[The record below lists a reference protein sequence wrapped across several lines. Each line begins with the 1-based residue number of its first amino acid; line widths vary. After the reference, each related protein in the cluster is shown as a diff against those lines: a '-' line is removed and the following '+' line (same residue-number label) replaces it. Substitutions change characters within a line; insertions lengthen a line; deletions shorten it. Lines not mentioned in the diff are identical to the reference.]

1 MAGRWCR
8 NHVCYYFQWPALC
21 AGFNMTTL
29 AQPTLTA
36 PATRQPQPPAA
47 KLAAKPRPAN
57 KPLAKKEWQRGC
69 ALGQKGEWAQ
79 AVLAFEAA
87 TVADPV
93 DALYW
98 MNLANALRHGNTF
111 DLAAAAA
118 QQALALQ
125 PSNTMAL
132 HILGECQ
139 AKLHLYSEAATTLA
153 RVEDGGNTDTS
164 AMMQRASM
172 LMSLQRPADAA
183 PVLLRML
190 QQDPTSAAGHA
201 LLADAMRDLGMKRE
215 SVECMKTVLALDPTH
230 LETMSQLSFEKRHL
244 CDWTD
249 LDADVQRIQTNLPT
263 PRADGTVLPRVSA
276 AFGLLSLPLTTQ
288 QQLMAA
294 RCEARAQDCA
304 VTQLPPVQP
313 PLAAPTAPIRLGFLS
328 YDFREHPVAQ
338 LLVQTLELIDRSRFE
353 VLLYSTGPDDNS
365 PLRARVQAAGD
376 QFVDLRGVS
385 DQLAAERIRADGVTL
400 LVDLGGHTRGHRL
413 GVMAR
418 RPAPVQVSYLGYPGS
433 TGADYIDYIVGDPY
447 VTPLNMASDYAEK
460 IAQLPL
466 CMQPNGTWR
475 PLPEPMA
482 RHLVDLPEDAFVMCA
497 FNHTYKILPPAFD
510 AWCEVL
516 RDVPNAV
523 LWMKL
528 TNGQFQQNAIRE
540 AVARGAKKEQL
551 VFAGTVPYEVHFA
564 RMGLADVFVDTW
576 PYNAHTTAADALWAG
591 VPVVTHFGDSYASR
605 VAASVLNAAG
615 LGELAFESVADYT
628 AALHA
633 MARDKSLLQPY
644 REHLSTKRLQ
654 LPLFDCSTYTLQL
667 QNLLARM
674 AQRWHQGLAPDH
686 LAADNAA
693 A

>member
-1 MAGRWCR
+1 M
-8 NHVCYYFQWPALC
+8 N
-21 AGFNMTTL
+21 TL
-29 AQPTLTA
+29 APEQISTQQTPKRHAQAIARKTL
-36 PATRQPQPPAA
+36 
-47 KLAAKPRPAN
+47 LN
-57 KPLAKKEWQRGC
+57 KPLAKKQWQRGC
-69 ALGQKGEWAQ
+69 ALGQKGDWAQ
-79 AVLAFEAA
+79 ATVAFEAA
-87 TVADPV
+87 TQADPM

-111 DLAAAAA
+111 DTAAAAA
-118 QQALALQ
+118 QRALELQ
-125 PSNTMAL
+125 PKNTMAL

-139 AKLHLYSEAATTLA
+139 AKLHRYAEAATTLA
-153 RVEDGGNTDTS
+153 AVEDGGNLDAS

-183 PVLLRML
+183 PVLLRLL
-190 QQDPTSAAGHA
+190 QQEPTNVAGHA

-230 LETMSQLSFEKRHL
+230 LETMSQMSFEKRHL
-244 CDWTD
+244 CDWSD
-249 LDADVQRIQTNLPT
+249 LQADTQRIQAALPK
-263 PRADGTVLPRVSA
+263 PREDGSVLPRVSA
-276 AFGLLSLPLTTQ
+276 AFGLLSLPLSTQ
-288 QQLMAA
+288 EHLMAA
-294 RCEARAQDCA
+294 RCEARAQDIGIEH
-304 VTQLPPVQP
+304 LPQ
-313 PLAAPTAPIRLGFLS
+313 LAAPVLKPGQTHARARLGFVS
-328 YDFREHPVAQ
+328 FDFREHPVAQ
-338 LLVQTLELIDRSRFE
+338 LLVQTLEQIDRSRFE

-365 PLRARVQAAGD
+365 ALRQRIQAAAD

-385 DQLAAERIRADGVTL
+385 DQLAAERIRADGVTV
-400 LVDLGGHTRGHRL
+400 LVDLGGHTRGHRM

-418 RPAPVQVSYLGYPGS
+418 RPAPVQVSYLGYPGT

-447 VTPLNMASDYAEK
+447 VTPLPFAPDYVEK

-466 CMQPNGTWR
+466 CLQPNGTWR

-510 AWCEVL
+510 AWCTVL
-516 RDVPNAV
+516 REVPNAV

-540 AVARGAKKEQL
+540 AVARGARADQL

-615 LGELAFESVADYT
+615 MGELAFDSVAGYT
-628 AALHA
+628 QALLA
-633 MARDKSLLQPY
+633 MAKDKSLLAPY
-644 REHLSTKRLQ
+644 REHLHSQRLK
-654 LPLFDCSTYTLQL
+654 LPLFDCNTYTVQL
-667 QNLLARM
+667 EDLFARM
-674 AQRWHQGLAPDH
+674 VQRWRSGLAPDH
-686 LAADNAA
+686 LPAVHADSKTIEG
-693 A
+693 